1 MDQTLCA
8 WEFPKTELCSNYE
21 RTQIQDRWRC
31 QTWDAWPNGGVTSGW
46 SGSSLSVWTASC
58 LKTTQ
63 IPKTQFYHE
72 FFYVMFVNWAKHFWV
87 ATWFLVTN
95 DRFRASLVIWIATK
109 RKLCIS
115 MILTYFVLP
124 KSKDQ
129 IHLQDLL
136 IRGLRKAVGGH
147 PWGSWILAASP
158 EAADVRQVW
167 MSPHKISPIHA
178 TPSQNQDR
186 LPSRLLQQPNQ

>member
-21 RTQIQDRWRC
+21 HTQIQDRWRC

-63 IPKTQFYHE
+63 IPKRQSSTMNLFLSCLSIGPIDQ
-72 FFYVMFVNWAKHFWV
+72 HFWV
-87 ATWFLVTN
+87 ATWFLATN
-95 DRFRASLVIWIATK
+95 GRFMASLVIWIATK

-115 MILTYFVLP
+115 LILTYFVLP

-147 PWGSWILAASP
+147 P
-158 EAADVRQVW
+158 
-167 MSPHKISPIHA
+167 
-178 TPSQNQDR
+178 
-186 LPSRLLQQPNQ
+186 